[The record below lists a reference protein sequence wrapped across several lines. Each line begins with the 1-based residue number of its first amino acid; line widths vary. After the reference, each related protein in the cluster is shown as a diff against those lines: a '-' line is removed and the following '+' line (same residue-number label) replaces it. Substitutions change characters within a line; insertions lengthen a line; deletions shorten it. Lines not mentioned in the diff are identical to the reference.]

1 MFIKC
6 PLNKIDRL
14 SFSSAVCAFD
24 RWRVADFALSKT
36 ARFILSLRV
45 RSALNLEISRT
56 DITRTTGAK
65 MGEQVRSASP
75 LSGKRELA
83 SAPCQKHFQWDY
95 HKNSLVPAAAD
106 PSRDTFT
113 SMNTKDIQSPS
124 HSLASAEYFPAKLLS
139 SSFLCPPSQ
148 QQQVVRRRVPPS
160 VVIVGGGVMG
170 LGSALHLAEAG
181 CTVTVLEREES
192 VAKARTR
199 DTRKQ
204 VHKQPRTYKLNFPCQ
219 S

>member
-1 MFIKC
+1 MSC
-6 PLNKIDRL
+6 SL
-14 SFSSAVCAFD
+14 SL
-24 RWRVADFALSKT
+24 ALSKT
-36 ARFILSLRV
+36 ARFILLLRV

-95 HKNSLVPAAAD
+95 HKNSLVPAAGA

-113 SMNTKDIQSPS
+113 SMNTKDIQSPLPFTRIRRVFS
-124 HSLASAEYFPAKLLS
+124 SQTFVLLLLHS
-139 SSFLCPPSQ
+139 SSRCGGEPLLPSSLWAAASW
-148 QQQVVRRRVPPS
+148 VWGARCTWPRPDAPSRCWRGRRASPR
-160 VVIVGGGVMG
+160 
-170 LGSALHLAEAG
+170 H
-181 CTVTVLEREES
+181 
-192 VAKARTR
+192 ARTH